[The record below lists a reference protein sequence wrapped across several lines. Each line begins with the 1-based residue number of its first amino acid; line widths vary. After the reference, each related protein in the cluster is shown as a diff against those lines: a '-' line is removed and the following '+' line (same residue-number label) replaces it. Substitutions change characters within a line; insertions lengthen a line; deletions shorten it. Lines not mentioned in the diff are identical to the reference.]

1 MRKIR
6 KISELQPTIGFT
18 EFDIF
23 RDYGQSFHNSEL
35 GKLYRL
41 FPFAALAKSLRLK
54 ESSLGRSSYF
64 SPEGKIAL
72 MLLKSYTSLS
82 DKDLVAQL
90 NANIHYQLFCGVR
103 INPLNPLSNFKIVS
117 EIRCEIGKNMDI
129 DSFQQIL
136 AGHWKP
142 YLEHTS
148 VMMTDA
154 TCYESAIRFPTDVKI
169 LWESVDWIYR
179 QLKIIVKALK
189 GRMPRSKYDK
199 QSSRYH
205 SYCKK
210 RKRSFSE
217 TRVLKRSLL
226 HLLDKLIGVLKETI
240 RTNGSRLKLSSLLHK
255 RLSIIKKVLQ
265 QQTVRF
271 NGGEVKGLIVSI
283 DKSYIRPIVRGK
295 ESKRVEFGAKVNTI
309 QVDGINFIEHIS
321 FDAFNEGIRIPQ
333 CINEHQ
339 RLFRKRVTHLA
350 ADRIYATNY
359 NRKYCSAPIR
369 SITTSFVRKGRASKD
384 EAQAQ
389 QMRSLLNKE
398 RSTRLEGSF
407 GTEKQH
413 YSLDKV
419 KARTKHTEILWIFF
433 GIHTANA
440 VRMIPKV
447 EKVQNR
453 QAA

>member
-1 MRKIR
+1 MAKIQ
-6 KISELQPTIGFT
+6 KISKLQPTLGFT

-23 RDYGQSFHNSEL
+23 RDYGQSFLKSEL
-35 GKLYRL
+35 GKIYRL
-41 FPFAALAKSLRLK
+41 IPFSALAESLGLK
-54 ESSLGRSSYF
+54 ESSLGRDCYF

-72 MLLKSYTSLS
+72 MLLKSYSSLS
-82 DKDLVAQL
+82 DKDLVSHL

-117 EIRCEIGKNMDI
+117 EIRCEIGKKLDI
-129 DSFQQIL
+129 DSFQQVL
-136 AGHWKP
+136 ASHWKP
-142 YLEHTS
+142 YLEHSS

-154 TCYESAIRFPTDVKI
+154 TCYESFIRFPTDVKI

-179 QLKIIVKALK
+179 QLKVIVKSLK

-199 QSSRYH
+199 QHRRYH

-210 RKRSFSE
+210 RKRKESA
-217 TRVLKRSLL
+217 TRVLKRNLL
-226 HLLDKLIGVLKETI
+226 HLLDKLIGVLEETI
-240 RTNGSRLKLSSLLHK
+240 QTNSSRLELSGMFHK
-255 RLSIIKKVLQ
+255 RLSVIKKVLH
-265 QQTVRF
+265 QQTLRF
-271 NGGEVKGLIVSI
+271 QKTEVKGLIVSI
-283 DKSYIRPIVRGK
+283 DKDYIRPIVRGK

-309 QVDGINFIEHIS
+309 QVDGINFIEHLS
-321 FDAFNEGIRIPQ
+321 FDAFNEGIRIPK
-333 CINEHQ
+333 CINTHQ
-339 RLFRKRVTHLA
+339 RLLRKRVTHLA
-350 ADRIYATNY
+350 ADRIYATND
-359 NRKYCSAPIR
+359 NRKYCSDPIR
-369 SITTSFVRKGRASKD
+369 KITTSFVRKGRAAKN
-384 EAQAQ
+384 EAQLQ
-389 QMRSLLNKE
+389 QMRNLLNKE

-413 YSLDKV
+413 YSLDKI

-447 EKVQNR
+447 EKARNK